1 MTRLFDLLDYQ
12 LKNTPLE
19 ACISGRNKE
28 GHWESYSTQKLK
40 DTAEKSGSWFIKIGT
55 GARG

>member
-1 MTRLFDLLDYQ
+1 MTDSSIYLTNQ

-28 GHWESYSTQKLK
+28 GHWESYSNSKNVK
-40 DTAEKSGSWFIKIGT
+40 DTA
-55 GARG
+55 